1 MAKPGQKW
9 KNSLKTTPVEP
20 PRGFF
25 SAHVDDK
32 GRLKLPVELQQY
44 LTAIGDEKY
53 FVTSVDDRIARI
65 YPISVWKGNEKVL
78 EELATEDPDAA
89 EALAFVA
96 NDYGAEAKVD
106 PQGRMTLPTDLRRA
120 LALENQEVRLDCS
133 QGAINVY
140 SKAEYEARKQKAKDM
155 LAEKLKTRQIEG
167 IQVAA
172 RGMSNAC
179 TCRSCSPN
187 VWSIWPFGRMAFI
200 WTRRRDWAGIRA
212 RSRRD

>member
-1 MAKPGQKW
+1 MEDQPQTA
-9 KNSLKTTPVEP
+9 PVDS

-32 GRLKLPVELQQY
+32 GRLKLPVEFQQY

-65 YPISVWKGNEKVL
+65 YPISVWKGNEKIL
-78 EELATEDPDAA
+78 EALATEDPDAA

-133 QGAINVY
+133 AGAINVY
-140 SKAEYEARKQKAKDM
+140 SKAEYEARKHKAKDG
-155 LAEKLKTRQIEG
+155 LADKLK
-167 IQVAA
+167 
-172 RGMSNAC
+172 
-179 TCRSCSPN
+179 
-187 VWSIWPFGRMAFI
+187 MAKLKGFK
-200 WTRRRDWAGIRA
+200 
-212 RSRRD
+212 